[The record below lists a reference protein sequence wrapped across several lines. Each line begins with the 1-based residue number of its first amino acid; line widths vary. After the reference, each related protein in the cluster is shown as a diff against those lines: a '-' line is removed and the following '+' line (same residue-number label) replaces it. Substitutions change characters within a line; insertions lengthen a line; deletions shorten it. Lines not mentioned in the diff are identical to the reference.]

1 MNLRIAALVIAAVF
15 LAILGPSA
23 LGHPPSNPYD
33 DTVFAPITDERGF
46 KLRLEVAARDLTAP
60 LKGVV
65 APTQPNRL
73 YVVDQPGKLWAV
85 DLATGAKS
93 VFLDVSARLVPLG
106 VCGPGTFDE
115 RGFLGV
121 AFHPNYSANGLLYTY
136 TSEPAA
142 GAPTFPS
149 TVPPGVAPDHQNVV
163 AEWRVPDPG
172 SPASVVDPASRRELM
187 RVDWPQF
194 NHNGGDLAFGADGML
209 YISMGDGGGADDQ
222 DGQLFT
228 TAPPNYPACG
238 EAPQVGHQG
247 DGNAQRLNTPLGK
260 ILRIDVNGRNSAN
273 LQYGIPSD
281 NPFVDRPGVV
291 EEIYA
296 LGFRNPYRFSFD
308 TETDL
313 LLVGDVGQNDI
324 EEVDV
329 VISGGNYGWSRKE
342 GTLFFHVNGNDPGF
356 ASPQP
361 DAGVIIP
368 PDLIDP
374 IAQYDTHHEGHSVI
388 GGFVYHGSGFPQL
401 RDRYVFG
408 EYSRLFG
415 FPDGPDDHGRLLYF
429 KPKTRAKDPN
439 LRTIHEFRG
448 FAESIASLGL
458 TAPPHGAEEFA
469 QTMAVLGMAQ
479 DARGEV
485 YVTGNQTGRPF
496 GTGGFV
502 LRIVPGRGR

>member
-1 MNLRIAALVIAAVF
+1 MNPRLITLIIATALLSVS
-15 LAILGPSA
+15 GPSV
-23 LGHPPSNPYD
+23 LGHPPSNPFD
-33 DTVFAPITDERGF
+33 DTVFAPINDERGF
-46 KLRLEVAARDLTAP
+46 EVRLEVAARNLTSP
-60 LKGVV
+60 LKGAV
-65 APTQPNRL
+65 APGQPDRL

-85 DLATGAKS
+85 DLDTGDKS
-93 VFLDVSARLVPLG
+93 VVLDVSARLVPLG

-121 AFHPNYSANGLLYTY
+121 AFHPNYATNGLLYTY
-136 TSEPAA
+136 TSEPVA

-149 TVPPGVAPDHQNVV
+149 TLPVGVAPDHQNVV

-172 SPASVVDPASRRELM
+172 NPASVVDPTSRRELM

-194 NHNGGDLAFGADGML
+194 NHDGGDLGFGADGML

-228 TAPPNYPACG
+228 TAPPNYPPCG

-247 DGNAQRLNTPLGK
+247 DGNAQKLNTPHGK
-260 ILRIDVNGRNSAN
+260 ILRIDVDGRNSAN
-273 LQYGIPSD
+273 LQYGIPAD
-281 NPFVDRPGVV
+281 NPFAGTAGVV
-291 EEIYA
+291 QEIYA
-296 LGFRNPYRFSFD
+296 FGFRNPYRFSFD
-308 TETDL
+308 TETGQMF
-313 LLVGDVGQNDI
+313 VGDVGQNDI

-329 VISGGNYGWSRKE
+329 VISGGNYGWNRKE

-361 DAGVIIP
+361 DAVVIP

-388 GGFVYHGSGFPQL
+388 GGFVYHGSKFPQL

-429 KPKTRAKDPN
+429 KPRKETTEPN

-448 FAESIASLGL
+448 FAEAIAALGL
-458 TAPPHGAEEFA
+458 TAPPHGPEEFA

-479 DARGEV
+479 DTSGEV
-485 YVTGNQTGRPF
+485 YVTGNQTGRPS

-502 LRIVPGRGR
+502 LRIVPGRGP